1 MSELL
6 SFYDSIPIS
15 LLTPVFFGLLF
26 IFILLGVPLTFVLG
40 GLSVIFIYL
49 EFLADPKSDGLYL
62 LASKAW
68 DLMETSSLI
77 AIPLYVFMAMVLER
91 SGVAHDLYRM
101 MHLWWGGIKRRTGDW
116 DGADLHDFRGDVRYF
131 RRRGGDHGD
140 YRPAANAVAWL

>member
-101 MHLWWGGIKRRTGDW
+101 MHLWWGALEADW
-116 DGADLHDFRGDVRYF
+116 RLG
-131 RRRGGDHGD
+131 
-140 YRPAANAVAWL
+140 PS